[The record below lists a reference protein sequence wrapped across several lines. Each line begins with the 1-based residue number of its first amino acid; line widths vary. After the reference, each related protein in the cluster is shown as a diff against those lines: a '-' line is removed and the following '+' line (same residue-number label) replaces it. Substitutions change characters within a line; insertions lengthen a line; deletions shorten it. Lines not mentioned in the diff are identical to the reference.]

1 VLGVR
6 GSTPAPGHTFARY
19 GGNTSCVALARD
31 GEPPTLVLD
40 AGTGIRGLGG
50 LLGERP
56 FRGALLLGHLHWD
69 HTQGLPFSRA
79 IDDAGA
85 DVRLYLPDQADGAPA
100 LDVLRRAMSPPHFP
114 IGPEGLRGSWA
125 FDSLVPGTHHLAG
138 FEVLALEIP
147 HKGGRTF
154 GYRIDDGC
162 SSVAYLSD
170 HGPAGLGPGPDG
182 WGPYHEAARALAAGV
197 DLLIH
202 DAQHTAA
209 ELPARVGW
217 GHSATDYPVR
227 LAELADARSVLL
239 FHHDPART
247 DDEIDA
253 IVDSFADAP
262 VPVAAAAEGTTI
274 DLALSDRAQSGP
286 ATPDAGC
293 G

>member
-6 GSTPAPGHTFARY
+6 GSTPAPGHAFARH

-31 GEPPTLVLD
+31 GEPPSLVLD
-40 AGTGIRGLGG
+40 AGTGLRSLGA

-56 FRGALLLGHLHWD
+56 FQGALLLGHLHWD

-79 IDDAGA
+79 VDDDGA
-85 DVRLYLPDQADGAPA
+85 RVRLCLPAQDDGDATI
-100 LDVLRRAMSPPHFP
+100 DVLRRAMSPPHFP
-114 IGPEGLRGSWA
+114 IGPEGLRGRWT
-125 FDSLVPGTHHLAG
+125 FEGLEPGVHDLGG

-154 GYRIDDGC
+154 GYRITDGR

-182 WGPYHEAARALAAGV
+182 WGPYHDAALALAADV

-217 GHSATDYPVR
+217 GHSAADYPVR
-227 LAELADARSVLL
+227 LAERAGARSVLL

-247 DDEIDA
+247 DDEVDA
-253 IVDSFADAP
+253 IVAAFADGPIP
-262 VPVAAAAEGTTI
+262 VTAAAEGDVL
-274 DLALSDRAQSGP
+274 DL
-286 ATPDAGC
+286 
-293 G
+293 

>member
-1 VLGVR
+1 VHVLGVR
-6 GSTPAPGHTFARY
+6 GSTPAPGHSFARY

-40 AGTGIRGLGG
+40 AGTGIRGLGR

-79 IDDAGA
+79 IDDDGSE
-85 DVRLYLPDQADGAPA
+85 VRLCLPEQADGAVA
-100 LDVLRRAMSPPHFP
+100 VDVLRRAMSPPHFP

-125 FDSLVPGTHHLAG
+125 FDGLEPGTHRLAG
-138 FEVLALEIP
+138 FEVLAREIP

-154 GYRIDDGC
+154 GYRIDDGR

-182 WGPYHEAARALAAGV
+182 WGPYHEAALALAADV

-217 GHSATDYPVR
+217 DHSAADYPVR
-227 LAELADARSVLL
+227 LAELAGARSVLL

-247 DDEIDA
+247 DDEVDA
-253 IVDSFADAP
+253 IVAGFADAP
-262 VPVAAAAEGTTI
+262 LPVDAAAESTTH
-274 DLALSDRAQSGP
+274 DLALRSRTQAGQT
-286 ATPDAGC
+286 TPDRR
-293 G
+293 